1 MIELKTILILAYDFP
16 PFNSIGAQRPASWFK
31 YLKKYG
37 WSPIV
42 ITRHWDDTIKNSVD
56 YIKPS
61 KNRST
66 TKQNKE
72 EGELIQA
79 PFNPNI
85 RDRWILKYGLEKK
98 VIQRKVLTFGHQFV
112 KFSNPKTDSSY
123 SIYQAADTYL
133 ASNIVDVI
141 LATGEPFILFKY
153 ATLLSK
159 KYKIPWI
166 ADYRD
171 CWTNNPSL
179 KGAGKMD
186 RWLNEKHFRKIEKKL
201 IKSCKL
207 ITTAAP
213 SYKND
218 IAVLY
223 PKKNI
228 EVVLNGYD
236 VREQS
241 AVVKP
246 NRNKFTI
253 SYAGIIYPHQK
264 LETFL
269 EGLKHFLKDKQDVEV
284 YFYGL
289 KFYPEMVE
297 RVNQSIA
304 ENVDCITFTERIPY
318 EEIHTKLK
326 ESHLLLLLSAKNMN
340 WLNAKIFDYLQAN
353 RKILLVENDRGIL
366 NQLIQDCNAGVTADT
381 PEEVASLL
389 EKYYLEFKTTG
400 EVKQQTINHEQYS
413 RENQAKHL
421 AKLLDKYID

>member
-1 MIELKTILILAYDFP
+1 MKTILILAYDFP

-42 ITRHWDDTIKNSVD
+42 VTRHWDDAIKNSVD

-61 KNRST
+61 KERST
-66 TKQNKE
+66 TKQNRK

-85 RDRWILKYGLEKK
+85 RDRWILKYGLDEK
-98 VIQRKVLTFGHQFV
+98 VIQRKVLTLGHQFV
-112 KFSNPKTDSSY
+112 KFSHPKTDSSY
-123 SIYQAADTYL
+123 SIYQAADDFL
-133 ASNIVDVI
+133 RSNKVDVI

-153 ATLLSK
+153 AALLSK
-159 KYKIPWI
+159 KYKTPWI

-201 IKSCKL
+201 IESCKL

-218 IAVLY
+218 IALLH

-236 VREQS
+236 VKEQS
-241 AVVKP
+241 AIVKP
-246 NRNKFTI
+246 DSNKFTI

-269 EGLKHFLKDKQDVEV
+269 DGLKLFLNEMQDVEV

-297 RVNQSIA
+297 RVRQSIA
-304 ENVDCITFTERIPY
+304 EKLDSITFTERIPY

-353 RKILLVENDRGIL
+353 RKILLVENDNGIL
-366 NQLIQDCNAGVTADT
+366 NQIIEECNAGITADT
-381 PEEVASLL
+381 PEEVANVL
-389 EKYYLEFKTTG
+389 EKYYVEFKNTG
-400 EVKQQTINHEQYS
+400 EVKQQTINYEQYS

-421 AKLLDKYID
+421 ASLLDKYIY